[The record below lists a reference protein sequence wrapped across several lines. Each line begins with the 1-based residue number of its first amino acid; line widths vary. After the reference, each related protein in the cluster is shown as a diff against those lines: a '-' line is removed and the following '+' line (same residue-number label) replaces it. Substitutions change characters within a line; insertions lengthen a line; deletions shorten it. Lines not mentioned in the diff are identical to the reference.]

1 MLIPLYGFLRG
12 DTIGLVILAQDSD
25 TIRDVGAKL
34 QEAAS
39 VRVAPAA
46 AVEVRH
52 NGRLLDPA
60 RTVAECGLE
69 ALERVDVAPKAAP

>member
-12 DTIGLVILAQDSD
+12 DTIGLVILAQETD
-25 TIRDVGAKL
+25 TIQEVAAKL

-39 VRVAPAA
+39 IRVAPRPAA
-46 AVEVRH
+46 EVRYR
-52 NGRLLDPA
+52 GRVLDPD

-69 ALERVDVAPKAAP
+69 ALERVDVSPKEKP